1 MINISRKWKREKK
14 GKIKNRKRERKNRGS
29 TKWGI
34 ISKSGKEG
42 RQGRRRGK
50 GKKREGIVDRRDND
64 VC

>member
-42 RQGRRRGK
+42 R
-50 GKKREGIVDRRDND
+50 
-64 VC
+64 